1 MQIPGTQEL
10 WPNHSLQSIE
20 CQCAQGSIVHLP
32 GEVIDTAQL
41 SAALGQGID
50 YLAESRGV
58 RDVAALDSDAHT
70 SCLEPRKGGALRLG
84 FDPAPSA
91 Y

>member
-10 WPNHSLQSIE
+10 WSDHSVQSIE
-20 CQCAQGSIVHLP
+20 VQGAQGSIFHLP
-32 GEVIDTAQL
+32 GEVKDSAQL
-41 SAALGQGID
+41 RAALGQGID

-58 RDVAALDSDAHT
+58 RDVAALNSDAHT
-70 SCLEPRKGGALRLG
+70 SCLQPRKGGTLRLV
-84 FDPAPSA
+84 FDTAPSA